1 MTNTPEWATEVVITD
16 DTLKING
23 QDFPYYVEE
32 DLRVEDVLDED
43 GSVLYRRLTLALIL
57 DFDERATITDH
68 RKTN

>member
-32 DLRVEDVLDED
+32 DLAVEDVLDED

>member
-1 MTNTPEWATEVVITD
+1 MPNTPEWATEVVITD

-23 QDFPYYVEE
+23 EDFPYYVEE
-32 DLRVEDVLDED
+32 DLHVEDVLDED
-43 GSVLYRRLTLALIL
+43 GSVLYRRLSLALIL